1 MSVTAAKGFL
11 ASGVSAGLKSIGRK
25 DVALIVN
32 QGPNFDAAAVFTS
45 NKVKA
50 APVIWTQEVIKNKK
64 LKAVVLNSGGANAC
78 TGPDG
83 FADTHKSAEYV
94 AELLSIGAI
103 EVGVC
108 STGLIGNRLD
118 MPKLIK
124 GIKQAHQSLNDDDG
138 GDAAAEAIITTD
150 SHKKTVK
157 LDSKGWN
164 IGAIIK
170 GAGMLAPDMA
180 TMLCVIT
187 TDADISD
194 LDHQQILQSATDKTL
209 NRIDSDGCT
218 STNDTV
224 ILMSSGASGIK
235 PDKENFEN
243 QLQFL
248 MTDLASLLINDAEGA
263 TKVITIDVVNA
274 KSESDAVNVGRS
286 IARNNLLKCAMFGED
301 PNWGRI
307 LAAVGTAEATLD
319 SDLIDVILNGLQVC
333 RNGAAITVPE
343 KVILKDRSIHI
354 RVDLKIGKDKAT
366 IFTNDLSTQYVHE
379 NSAYST

>member
-11 ASGVSAGLKSIGRK
+11 ASGVSAGLKSSGKK

-32 QGPNFDAAAVFTS
+32 QGPKFDAAAVFTS

-64 LKAVVLNSGGANAC
+64 IKAVVLNSGGANAC

-83 FADTHKSAEYV
+83 FADTHKTAEYV

-124 GIKQAHQSLNDDDG
+124 GIEQAHQHLKNDG
-138 GDAAAEAIITTD
+138 GDDAAEAIITTD
-150 SHKKTVK
+150 SHKKTAK
-157 LDSKGWN
+157 LETQGWN

-194 LDHQQILQSATDKTL
+194 LDHQFILQSATDKTL

-235 PDKENFEN
+235 PDKEDFEN
-243 QLQFL
+243 QLQLL
-248 MTDLASLLINDAEGA
+248 MSDLASLLINDAEGA
-263 TKVITIDVVNA
+263 TKVITIDVINA

-307 LAAVGTAEATLD
+307 LAAVGTAEANLD
-319 SDLIDVILNGLQVC
+319 SDLIDVYLNGLQVC
-333 RNGAAITVPE
+333 GNGAAIAASE
-343 KVILKDRSIHI
+343 KVDLKDRSIQI
-354 RVDLKIGKDKAT
+354 RVDLKMGSGKAT

>member
-11 ASGVSAGLKSIGRK
+11 ASGVSAGLKSSGKK
-25 DVALIVN
+25 DVALIYN
-32 QGPNFDAAAVFTS
+32 QGPNYDAAAVFTS

-78 TGPDG
+78 TGSDG
-83 FADTHKSAEYV
+83 FADTHKTAEHV

-124 GIKQAHQSLNDDDG
+124 GIEQAHQHLKNNG
-138 GDAAAEAIITTD
+138 GDDAAEAIITTD
-150 SHKKTVK
+150 SHKKTAK
-157 LDSKGWN
+157 LENQGWN

-194 LDHQQILQSATDKTL
+194 LDHHLILQSATDKTL

-235 PDKENFEN
+235 PDKEDFEK
-243 QLQFL
+243 QLQLL
-248 MTDLASLLINDAEGA
+248 MSDLSSLLINDAEGA
-263 TKVITIDVVNA
+263 TKVITIDVINA
-274 KSESDAVNVGRS
+274 ISESDAVNVGRS

-307 LAAVGTAEATLD
+307 LAAVGTADATLN
-319 SDLIDVILNGLQVC
+319 SNLIDVYLNGLQVC
-333 RNGAAITVPE
+333 GNGAAMASSE
-343 KVILKDRSIHI
+343 KVNLKERSIQI
-354 RVDLKIGKDKAT
+354 RVDLKMGSDKAT

>member
-1 MSVTAAKGFL
+1 
-11 ASGVSAGLKSIGRK
+11 
-25 DVALIVN
+25 
-32 QGPNFDAAAVFTS
+32 
-45 NKVKA
+45 
-50 APVIWTQEVIKNKK
+50 
-64 LKAVVLNSGGANAC
+64 LNSGGANAC

-83 FADTHKSAEYV
+83 FADTHKTAEYV

-118 MPKLIK
+118 MSKLIK
-124 GIKQAHQSLNDDDG
+124 GIEQAHQHLKNDG
-138 GDAAAEAIITTD
+138 GDDAAEAIITTD
-150 SHKKTVK
+150 SHKKTAK
-157 LDSKGWN
+157 LETQGWN

-194 LDHQQILQSATDKTL
+194 LDHQLILQSATDKTL

-235 PDKENFEN
+235 PSEGDFMK
-243 QLQFL
+243 QLQLL
-248 MTDLASLLINDAEGA
+248 MSDLASLLINDAEGA
-263 TKVITIDVVNA
+263 TKVITIDVINA

-307 LAAVGTAEATLD
+307 LAAVGTAEASLN
-319 SDLIDVILNGLQVC
+319 SDLIDVYLNGIQVC
-333 RNGAAITVPE
+333 RDGAAIASPE
-343 KVILKDRSIHI
+343 KVNLKERSINI
-354 RVDLKIGKDKAT
+354 KVDLKMGSDKAT

>member
-1 MSVTAAKGFL
+1 MSVTSAKGFS
-11 ASGVSAGLKSIGRK
+11 ASGVSAGLKSSGKK
-25 DVALIVN
+25 DVALIFN
-32 QGPNFDAAAVFTS
+32 QGPNFDAAAVFTT

-83 FADTHKSAEYV
+83 FADTHKTAEYV
-94 AELLSIGAI
+94 AELLTIGAI

-108 STGLIGNRLD
+108 STGLIGNRLN
-118 MPKLIK
+118 MPNLTK
-124 GIKQAHQSLNDDDG
+124 GIEQAHKNLKADG
-138 GDAAAEAIITTD
+138 GDDAAEAIITTD
-150 SHKKTVK
+150 SHKKTSQVVFN
-157 LDSKGWN
+157 GWT
-164 IGAIIK
+164 IGGIIK

-194 LDHQQILQSATDKTL
+194 LDNQSILQSCTDRTL

-235 PDKENFEN
+235 PAKNDFEKH
-243 QLQFL
+243 LQIL
-248 MTDLASLLINDAEGA
+248 MADLSSLLINDAEGA

-274 KSESDAVNVGRS
+274 KSETDAVNVGRS

-307 LAAVGTAEATLD
+307 LAAVGTAEAFID
-319 SDLIDVILNGLQVC
+319 SNTIDVYLNDSQICG
-333 RNGAAITVPE
+333 NGAALMSPE
-343 KVILKDRSIHI
+343 KVTLKERDIHI
-354 RVDLKIGKDKAT
+354 KVDLKVGNDKAT
-366 IFTNDLSTQYVHE
+366 IYTNDLSTQYVHE

>member
-11 ASGVSAGLKSIGRK
+11 ASGVSAGLKSSGKK

-32 QGPNFDAAAVFTS
+32 QGPNYDASAVFTS

-50 APVIWTQEVIKNKK
+50 APVIWTQEIIKNKK
-64 LKAVVLNSGGANAC
+64 LKAAVLNSGGANAC

-83 FADTHKSAEYV
+83 FADTHKTAEYV

-124 GIKQAHQSLNDDDG
+124 GIEQAHQHLKNDG
-138 GDAAAEAIITTD
+138 GDDAAEAIITTD
-150 SHKKTVK
+150 SHKKTAK
-157 LDSKGWN
+157 LETQGWN

-194 LDHQQILQSATDKTL
+194 LDHQLILQSATDKTL

-235 PDKENFEN
+235 PDKENFEK
-243 QLQFL
+243 QLQLL
-248 MTDLASLLINDAEGA
+248 MSDLASLLINDAEGA
-263 TKVITIDVVNA
+263 TKVITIDVINA

-307 LAAVGTAEATLD
+307 LAAVGTAEANLD
-319 SDLIDVILNGLQVC
+319 SDLIDVYLNGLQVC
-333 RNGAAITVPE
+333 GNGAAIAAPE
-343 KVILKDRSIHI
+343 KVNLKDKSIHI
-354 RVDLKIGKDKAT
+354 KVDLKMGSDKAT

>member
-11 ASGVSAGLKSIGRK
+11 ASGVSAGLKSSGKK

-32 QGPNFDAAAVFTS
+32 QGPKFDAAAVFTS

-50 APVIWTQEVIKNKK
+50 APVIWTQEVIKNKQ

-124 GIKQAHQSLNDDDG
+124 GIEQAHQHLKNDG
-138 GDAAAEAIITTD
+138 GDDAAEAIITTD
-150 SHKKTVK
+150 SHKKTAK
-157 LDSKGWN
+157 LENQGWN

-194 LDHQQILQSATDKTL
+194 LDHQLILQSATDKTL

-235 PDKENFEN
+235 PSKGDFEK
-243 QLQFL
+243 QLHLL
-248 MTDLASLLINDAEGA
+248 MSDLASLLINDAEGA
-263 TKVITIDVVNA
+263 TKVITIDVINA

-307 LAAVGTAEATLD
+307 LAAVGTAEATLN
-319 SDLIDVILNGLQVC
+319 SDLIDVYLNGLQVC
-333 RNGAAITVPE
+333 GNGAAIAASE
-343 KVILKDRSIHI
+343 KVDLKDRSIQI
-354 RVDLKIGKDKAT
+354 RVDLKIGSGKAT

>member
-1 MSVTAAKGFL
+1 MSVTTPKGFD
-11 ASGVSAGLKSIGRK
+11 ASGVAAGLKSSGEK

-32 QGPNFDAAAVFTS
+32 NGPKYDASAVFTT

-50 APVIWTQEVIKNKK
+50 APVVWTQEVIKNKK

-83 FADTHKSAEYV
+83 FADTHSTAEYV
-94 AELLSIGAI
+94 AKMLSVGAI
-103 EVGVC
+103 EIGVC

-118 MPKLIK
+118 MTKLIS
-124 GIKQAHQSLNDDDG
+124 GINDAYAKLSPEG
-138 GDAAAEAIITTD
+138 GQDAAAAIITTD
-150 SHKKTVK
+150 SHEKIAQVEK
-157 LDSKGWN
+157 DSWR
-164 IGAIIK
+164 IGGIIK

-187 TDADISD
+187 TDADISEI
-194 LDHQQILQSATDKTL
+194 DHQLILQQCTDLTL

-224 ILMSSGASGIK
+224 ILMSSGASLEK
-235 PDKENFEN
+235 PTMEDFKS
-243 QLQFL
+243 QLQTL
-248 MTDLASLLINDAEGA
+248 MSDLSNQLINDAEGA
-263 TKVITIDVVNA
+263 TKVIKIEVLNA
-274 KSESDAVNVGRS
+274 RNEDEAVNVGRS

-307 LAAVGTAEATLD
+307 LAAVGTADAEID
-319 SDLIDVILNGLQVC
+319 SDKIDVYLNNAKVC
-333 RNGAAITVPE
+333 ANGSAIDLIE
-343 KVILKDRSIHI
+343 KVSLNDRNISIK
-354 RVDLKIGKDKAT
+354 VDLKIGTFTAT
-366 IFTNDLSTQYVHE
+366 IYTNDLSTQYVHE

>member
-1 MSVTAAKGFL
+1 MSVTSAKGFS
-11 ASGVSAGLKSIGRK
+11 ASGVSAGLKSSGKK
-25 DVALIVN
+25 DVALILN
-32 QGPNFDAAAVFTS
+32 QGPNFDAAAVFTT

-50 APVIWTQEVIKNKK
+50 APVIWTQEVIKTKK

-83 FADTHKSAEYV
+83 FADTHKTAEYV

-108 STGLIGNRLD
+108 STGLIGNRLN
-118 MPKLIK
+118 MPNLIM
-124 GIKQAHQSLNDDDG
+124 GIEQAHMNLRADG
-138 GDAAAEAIITTD
+138 GDDAAEAIITTD
-150 SHKKTVK
+150 SHKKTSQVVFN
-157 LDSKGWN
+157 GWT
-164 IGAIIK
+164 IGGIIK

-187 TDADISD
+187 TDADISA
-194 LDHQQILQSATDKTL
+194 LDHQSILQSCTERTL

-235 PDKENFEN
+235 PAKNDFEK
-243 QLQFL
+243 QLQIL
-248 MTDLASLLINDAEGA
+248 MADLSSLLINDAEGA

-274 KSESDAVNVGRS
+274 KSETDAVNVGRS

-307 LAAVGTAEATLD
+307 LAAVGTAEAFLD
-319 SDLIDVILNGLQVC
+319 SNTIDVYLNSSQICG
-333 RNGAAITVPE
+333 NGAALLSPG
-343 KVILKDRSIHI
+343 KVNLKDRNIHI
-354 RVDLKIGKDKAT
+354 KVDLKIGSDKAT
-366 IFTNDLSTQYVHE
+366 IYTNDLSTQYVHE

>member
-11 ASGVSAGLKSIGRK
+11 ASGVSAGLKSSGKK

-32 QGPNFDAAAVFTS
+32 QGPKFDAAAVFTS

-64 LKAVVLNSGGANAC
+64 LKAAVLNSGGANAC

-83 FADTHKSAEYV
+83 FADTHKTAEYV

-124 GIKQAHQSLNDDDG
+124 GIEQAHQHLKNDG
-138 GDAAAEAIITTD
+138 GDDAAEAIITTD
-150 SHKKTVK
+150 SHKKTAK
-157 LDSKGWN
+157 LETQGWN

-194 LDHQQILQSATDKTL
+194 LDHQLILQSATDKTL

-235 PDKENFEN
+235 PDKEDFEN
-243 QLQFL
+243 QLQLL
-248 MTDLASLLINDAEGA
+248 MSDLASLLINDAEGA
-263 TKVITIDVVNA
+263 TKVITIDVINA

-307 LAAVGTAEATLD
+307 LAAVGTAEATLN
-319 SDLIDVILNGLQVC
+319 SDLIDVYLNGLQVC
-333 RNGAAITVPE
+333 GNGAAIAASE
-343 KVILKDRSIHI
+343 KVDLKERSIQI
-354 RVDLKIGKDKAT
+354 RVDLKMGSDKAT

>member
-11 ASGVSAGLKSIGRK
+11 ASGVSAGLKSSGKK

-32 QGPNFDAAAVFTS
+32 QGPNYDASAVFTS

-50 APVIWTQEVIKNKK
+50 APVIWTQEIIKNKK
-64 LKAVVLNSGGANAC
+64 LKAAVLNSGGANAC

-83 FADTHKSAEYV
+83 FADTHKTAEYV

-118 MPKLIK
+118 MPRLIK
-124 GIKQAHQSLNDDDG
+124 GIEQAHQHLKNDG
-138 GDAAAEAIITTD
+138 GDDAAEAIITTD
-150 SHKKTVK
+150 SHKKTAE
-157 LDSKGWN
+157 LETQGWN

-194 LDHQQILQSATDKTL
+194 LDHQLILQSATDKTL

-235 PDKENFEN
+235 PDKENFEK
-243 QLQFL
+243 QLQLL
-248 MTDLASLLINDAEGA
+248 MSDLASLLINDAEGA
-263 TKVITIDVVNA
+263 TKVITIDVINA

-307 LAAVGTAEATLD
+307 LAAVGTAEANLD
-319 SDLIDVILNGLQVC
+319 SDLIDVFLNGLQVC
-333 RNGAAITVPE
+333 GNGAAIAASE
-343 KVILKDRSIHI
+343 KVDLKERSIHI
-354 RVDLKIGKDKAT
+354 KVDLKMGSDKAT

>member
-11 ASGVSAGLKSIGRK
+11 ASGVSAGLKSSGKK

-32 QGPNFDAAAVFTS
+32 QGPNYDASAVFTS

-50 APVIWTQEVIKNKK
+50 APVIWTQEIIKNKK
-64 LKAVVLNSGGANAC
+64 LKAAVLNSGGANAC

-83 FADTHKSAEYV
+83 FADTHKTAEYV

-124 GIKQAHQSLNDDDG
+124 GIEQAHQHLKNDG
-138 GDAAAEAIITTD
+138 GDDAAEAIITTD
-150 SHKKTVK
+150 SHKKTAK
-157 LDSKGWN
+157 LETQGWN

-180 TMLCVIT
+180 TMLCVMT

-194 LDHQQILQSATDKTL
+194 LDHQLILQSATDKTL

-235 PDKENFEN
+235 PDKENFEK
-243 QLQFL
+243 QLQLL
-248 MTDLASLLINDAEGA
+248 MSDLASLLINDAEGA
-263 TKVITIDVVNA
+263 TKVITIDVINA

-307 LAAVGTAEATLD
+307 LAAVGTAEANLD
-319 SDLIDVILNGLQVC
+319 SDLIDVYLNGLQVC
-333 RNGAAITVPE
+333 RKGAAITSPE
-343 KVILKDRSIHI
+343 KVNLKERSIHI
-354 RVDLKIGKDKAT
+354 KVDLKMGSDKAT

>member
-11 ASGVSAGLKSIGRK
+11 ASGVSAGLKSSGKK

-32 QGPNFDAAAVFTS
+32 QGPNYDASAVFTS

-50 APVIWTQEVIKNKK
+50 APVIWTQEIIKNKK
-64 LKAVVLNSGGANAC
+64 LKAAVLNSGGANAC
-78 TGPDG
+78 TGTDG
-83 FADTHKSAEYV
+83 FADTHKTAEYV

-118 MPKLIK
+118 MTKLIK
-124 GIKQAHQSLNDDDG
+124 GIEQAHQHLKNDG
-138 GDAAAEAIITTD
+138 GDDAAEAIITTD
-150 SHKKTVK
+150 SHKKTAK
-157 LDSKGWN
+157 LETQGWN

-194 LDHQQILQSATDKTL
+194 LDHQFILQSATDKTL

-235 PDKENFEN
+235 PDKENFEK
-243 QLQFL
+243 QLQLL
-248 MTDLASLLINDAEGA
+248 MSDLASLLINDAEGA
-263 TKVITIDVVNA
+263 TKVITIDVINA

-307 LAAVGTAEATLD
+307 LAAVGTAEANLD
-319 SDLIDVILNGLQVC
+319 SDLIDVYLNGLQVC
-333 RNGAAITVPE
+333 GNGAAIAASE
-343 KVILKDRSIHI
+343 KVDLKDRSIQI
-354 RVDLKIGKDKAT
+354 RVDLKMGSDKAT

>member
-11 ASGVSAGLKSIGRK
+11 ASGVSAGLKSSGKK

-32 QGPNFDAAAVFTS
+32 QGPNYDASAVFTS

-50 APVIWTQEVIKNKK
+50 APVIWTQEIIKNKK
-64 LKAVVLNSGGANAC
+64 LKAAVLNSGGANAC

-83 FADTHKSAEYV
+83 FADTHKTAEYV

-124 GIKQAHQSLNDDDG
+124 GIEQAHQNLKNDG
-138 GDAAAEAIITTD
+138 GDDAAKAIITTD
-150 SHKKTVK
+150 SHKKTAK
-157 LDSKGWN
+157 LETQGWN

-194 LDHQQILQSATDKTL
+194 LDHQLILQSATDKTL

-235 PDKENFEN
+235 PDKEDFEN
-243 QLQFL
+243 QLQLL
-248 MTDLASLLINDAEGA
+248 MSDLASLLINDAEGA
-263 TKVITIDVVNA
+263 TKVITIDVINA

-307 LAAVGTAEATLD
+307 LAAVGTAEASLN
-319 SDLIDVILNGLQVC
+319 SDLIDVYLNGLQVC
-333 RNGAAITVPE
+333 GNGAAIAASE
-343 KVILKDRSIHI
+343 KVDLKDRSIQI
-354 RVDLKIGKDKAT
+354 RVDLKIGSGKAT

>member
-11 ASGVSAGLKSIGRK
+11 ASGVSAGLKSSGKK

-32 QGPNFDAAAVFTS
+32 QGPKYDAAAVFTS

-50 APVIWTQEVIKNKK
+50 APVIWTQEIIKNKK
-64 LKAVVLNSGGANAC
+64 LKAVVLNSGSANAC
-78 TGPDG
+78 TGPGG
-83 FADTHKSAEYV
+83 FADTHKTAEYV

-124 GIKQAHQSLNDDDG
+124 GIEQAHQHLKNDG
-138 GDAAAEAIITTD
+138 GDDAAEAIITTD
-150 SHKKTVK
+150 SHKKTAK
-157 LDSKGWN
+157 LENQGWN

-194 LDHQQILQSATDKTL
+194 LDHQLILQGATDKTL

-235 PDKENFEN
+235 PDKENFEK
-243 QLQFL
+243 QLQLL
-248 MTDLASLLINDAEGA
+248 MSDLASLLINDAEGA
-263 TKVITIDVVNA
+263 TKVITIDVINA

-307 LAAVGTAEATLD
+307 LAAVGTAEATLN
-319 SDLIDVILNGLQVC
+319 SDLIDVYLNGLQVC
-333 RNGAAITVPE
+333 VNGAAIAAPE
-343 KVILKDRSIHI
+343 KVNLKDRSIHI
-354 RVDLKIGKDKAT
+354 KVDLKMGSDKAT

>member
-1 MSVTAAKGFL
+1 MSVSAAKGFL
-11 ASGVSAGLKSIGRK
+11 ASGVSAGLKSSGKK

-32 QGPNFDAAAVFTS
+32 QGPKFDASAVFTS

-83 FADTHKSAEYV
+83 FADTHKTAEYV
-94 AELLSIGAI
+94 ADLLSIGAI

-124 GIKQAHQSLNDDDG
+124 GIEQAHQNLKNNG
-138 GDAAAEAIITTD
+138 GDDAAEAIITTD
-150 SHKKTVK
+150 SHKKTAK
-157 LDSKGWN
+157 LENQGWN

-194 LDHQQILQSATDKTL
+194 LDHQLILQSATDKTL

-235 PDKENFEN
+235 PDKEDFEK
-243 QLQFL
+243 QLQLL
-248 MTDLASLLINDAEGA
+248 MSDLASLLINDAEGA
-263 TKVITIDVVNA
+263 TKVITIDVINA

-307 LAAVGTAEATLD
+307 LAAVGTAEATLN
-319 SDLIDVILNGLQVC
+319 SDFIDVYLNGLQVC
-333 RNGAAITVPE
+333 RNGAAITSPE
-343 KVILKDRSIHI
+343 KVDLRERSIQI
-354 RVDLKIGKDKAT
+354 RVDLKMGSDKAT

>member
-1 MSVTAAKGFL
+1 MSVTSAKGFS
-11 ASGVSAGLKSIGRK
+11 ASGVSAGLKSSGKK
-25 DVALIVN
+25 DVALIFN
-32 QGPNFDAAAVFTS
+32 QGPNFDAAAVFTT

-50 APVIWTQEVIKNKK
+50 APVIWTQEVIKNNK

-83 FADTHKSAEYV
+83 FADTHKTAEYV
-94 AELLSIGAI
+94 AELLLIGAI

-108 STGLIGNRLD
+108 STGLIGNRLN
-118 MPKLIK
+118 MPNLIK
-124 GIKQAHQSLNDDDG
+124 GIEQAHKNLKADG
-138 GDAAAEAIITTD
+138 GDDAAEAIITTD
-150 SHKKTVK
+150 SHKKTSQVVFN
-157 LDSKGWN
+157 GWT
-164 IGAIIK
+164 IGGIIK

-187 TDADISD
+187 TDADISE
-194 LDHQQILQSATDKTL
+194 LDHQSILHLCTDKSL

-235 PDKENFEN
+235 PAKNDFEK
-243 QLQFL
+243 QLQIL
-248 MTDLASLLINDAEGA
+248 MADLSSLLINDAEGA
-263 TKVITIDVVNA
+263 TKVITINVVNA
-274 KSESDAVNVGRS
+274 KSETDAANVGRS

-307 LAAVGTAEATLD
+307 LAAVGTAEAFLD
-319 SDLIDVILNGLQVC
+319 SNTIDVYLNGSQIC
-333 RNGAAITVPE
+333 GNGAALLSPE
-343 KVILKDRSIHI
+343 KVNLKDRNIHI
-354 RVDLKIGKDKAT
+354 KVDLKVGNDKAT
-366 IFTNDLSTQYVHE
+366 IYTNDLSTQYVHE